1 MNVSYSSVTRESTVS
16 VSGTHS
22 DLVSIYE
29 KHVEQHGKAPSLK
42 QLFKTARE
50 ASSSEHDRDVIS
62 WLESAVADRLNDDDT
77 YDQPSTPPFSPDSK
91 GHHHHSLLHHHHG
104 NDSDNDNER
113 KSTIFVS
120 PVFFPSEDSF
130 HKLVSTLDNAKTS
143 LDICVFTI
151 TDDQIAKT
159 IIRALDR
166 GVKVRIIS
174 DNDKAKDLG
183 SDVVRLARDYDVPT
197 RVDNSPAHMHHKF
210 VVIDD
215 ALVINGSYN
224 WTKGA
229 RYDNREDLTLTN
241 SPQAVRGFKDEFEK
255 LWREFVDEQLN

>member
-16 VSGTHS
+16 VSGTHR
-22 DLVSIYE
+22 DLVTIYE

-50 ASSSEHDRDVIS
+50 ASSSEQDRDVIS
-62 WLESAVADRLNDDDT
+62 WLETAVADRLNDDDT
-77 YDQPSTPPFSPDSK
+77 RDPTSKDQ
-91 GHHHHSLLHHHHG
+91 HHSLLHHHH
-104 NDSDNDNER
+104 DNDNGNDNDDER
-113 KSTIFVS
+113 KNAIFVS

-130 HKLVSTLDNAKTS
+130 HKLMSTLDNAKKS

-151 TDDQIAKT
+151 TDDQIAKA

-166 GVKVRIIS
+166 GVKVRVIS
-174 DNDKAKDLG
+174 DNDKSEDLG
-183 SDVVRLARDYDVPT
+183 SDVARLARDYDVPT
-197 RVDNSPAHMHHKF
+197 RVDNTAAHMHHKF

-215 ALVINGSYN
+215 ALVVNGSYN

-255 LWREFVDEQLN
+255 LWREFASEQLN

>member
-62 WLESAVADRLNDDDT
+62 WLETAVADRLNDDDT
-77 YDQPSTPPFSPDSK
+77 RDHSLI
-91 GHHHHSLLHHHHG
+91 HHHHDHD
-104 NDSDNDNER
+104 NDNDDDNER
-113 KSTIFVS
+113 KNVVFVS

-130 HKLVSTLDNAKTS
+130 RKLMSTLDNAKKS

-151 TDDQIAKT
+151 TDDQIAKA

-174 DNDKAKDLG
+174 DNDKSEDLG
-183 SDVVRLARDYDVPT
+183 SDVARLARDYDVPT
-197 RVDNSPAHMHHKF
+197 RVDNTAAHMHHKF
-210 VVIDD
+210 MVIDD
-215 ALVINGSYN
+215 ALVVNGSYN

-255 LWREFVDEQLN
+255 LWREFACEQLN

>member
-16 VSGTHS
+16 VSGTHG

-62 WLESAVADRLNDDDT
+62 WLETAVADRLNDDDT
-77 YDQPSTPPFSPDSK
+77 NDQPSTPPFSPDSK
-91 GHHHHSLLHHHHG
+91 GHHHHSLLHHHSD
-104 NDSDNDNER
+104 NDNDNDNER
-113 KSTIFVS
+113 KSAIFVS

-174 DNDKAKDLG
+174 DNDKAEDLG

-255 LWREFVDEQLN
+255 LWREFANEQLN